1 MRYIFHLIGAVVLVL
16 ALLLPAGCT
25 KKDDEQGNNIED
37 KGRIEQMTDQA
48 AQKAEK
54 KIRTPLDKAR
64 STQDLGDDRLETMD
78 KVLQQQ
84 QQ

>member
-1 MRYIFHLIGAVVLVL
+1 MGYFSHFFAAVVLALV
-16 ALLLPAGCT
+16 LLLPSGCT
-25 KKDDEQGNNIED
+25 KKDEEQGSNVED

-48 AQKAEK
+48 AQKAEE

-64 STQDLGDDRLETMD
+64 STKDLGDDRLETMD